1 LTDTYTDT
9 ADLPADDGPLPFS
22 GTEEGLRD
30 AAEEVGRRR
39 EAAAQVRPELPEAE
53 TDEDSDVDKIRYLDP
68 EKAKKPKTAR
78 EVATDYSAYR
88 EERAREVMAQ
98 IQADWDADAAEQGE
112 PKMLDE
118 NQVEQQP
125 QTEAQQI
132 QAYREALEPEQC
144 RHFDAALTY
153 NQ

>member
-1 LTDTYTDT
+1 
-9 ADLPADDGPLPFS
+9 
-22 GTEEGLRD
+22 
-30 AAEEVGRRR
+30 
-39 EAAAQVRPELPEAE
+39 
-53 TDEDSDVDKIRYLDP
+53 
-68 EKAKKPKTAR
+68 
-78 EVATDYSAYR
+78 
-88 EERAREVMAQ
+88 VMAQ